1 MTDTW
6 ADDQAINT
14 QRHDIRVLDGLRE
27 VTRIALRRQGIHTVH
42 QLASLSVEEL
52 QKFNGIG
59 KVTAPAIKAHAQAW
73 MEQRA
78 VWYSPLHASCC
89 QGGFMFDLET
99 DGFTHV
105 PWCFGWEN
113 PDGSAYAVVVSSEHR
128 ETGLTLPDGR
138 EILLVSSI
146 AALWELFAE
155 MTAGSDCPIYHWGH
169 YDRGILRSTAPAHVR
184 EQLEG
189 RMHNLHDTFK
199 RAVKFPRRGTSLKET
214 AAHLNFAWS
223 SYQDW
228 MAAYLDY
235 GRWLSSGDL
244 EALARA
250 CSYQQ
255 DDVRALGLVWRWLV
269 DNAPERE
276 GSSV

>member
-1 MTDTW
+1 MW
-6 ADDQAINT
+6 ADDGRFIES
-14 QRHDIRVLDGLRE
+14 DISLLDGLRAE
-27 VTRIALRRQGIHTVH
+27 TRTALRRAGIDTVH
-42 QLASLSVEEL
+42 QLAALSVEEL
-52 QKFNGIG
+52 RAFKGVG

-78 VWYSPLHASCC
+78 VWYGSLRATCHQS
-89 QGGFMFDLET
+89 GFMFDLET

-105 PWCFGWEN
+105 PWCFGWEDA
-113 PDGSAYAVVVSSEHR
+113 DGTAYAAVVSPDHR
-128 ETGLTLPDGR
+128 ETRVTLSNGH
-138 EILLVSSI
+138 EIILVSSSD
-146 AALWELFAE
+146 ALWEIFAA
-155 MTAGSDCPIYHWGH
+155 MTVETECPVYHWGY
-169 YDRGILRSTAPAHVR
+169 YDKGILRSTAPWEVR
-184 EQLEG
+184 AQLED

-235 GRWLSSGDL
+235 RRWLASGDI
-244 EALARA
+244 EALSRA

-276 GSSV
+276 G